1 MRRSETPAHL
11 CCLLLLLII
20 ASLESLHAA
29 NLSREQ
35 RISEGLTGGALIG
48 DPVWLEAGSVR
59 FLAIHMESF
68 AAVRRGG
75 AILLHD
81 SGAHAD
87 WHEVINPLRHHLAE
101 RGWETLSLQL
111 PLGDDPSDLSG
122 SASLLSLSRPRI
134 KAGIDFLNGRQI
146 EETVLIGHGLGA
158 AMAMDFIAGQGEGIG
173 ALVAIGITPG
183 GEGEEEPLARVLGV
197 SDVPILDLYGSL
209 DLPAVVDSA
218 RERRTLAVRNG
229 RDRYRQERVS
239 GADHFF
245 SGMQE
250 ELNNRIAAWLR
261 QAAGERKPAQ
271 RPSTP

>member
-1 MRRSETPAHL
+1 MRRPNTPAAFR
-11 CCLLLLLII
+11 CLLLLLII
-20 ASLESLHAA
+20 AAAASLDAA

-35 RISEGLTGGALIG
+35 RISEGLAAGVLSG

-59 FLAIHMESF
+59 FLAIHVASF
-68 AAVRRGG
+68 AAVRQGG

-101 RGWETLSLQL
+101 RGWDTLSLQL
-111 PLGDDPSDLSG
+111 PLGDNPSDPSN
-122 SASLLSLSRPRI
+122 SASLLSLSGPRI
-134 KAGIDFLNGRQI
+134 KAGIDFLNDRQV
-146 EETVLIGHGLGA
+146 EAVALIGHGLGA
-158 AMAMDFIAGQGEGIG
+158 AMAMDFIAAQGAGIG
-173 ALVAIGITPG
+173 ALVAVGVAPG
-183 GEGEEEPLARVLGV
+183 GTGEEDPLARLLAG

-218 RERRTLAVRNG
+218 RERRALAARHG

-239 GADHFF
+239 GADHYF
-245 SGMQE
+245 SGMHE

-261 QAAGERKPAQ
+261 QAVGQPAPAR
-271 RPSTP
+271 RPATP